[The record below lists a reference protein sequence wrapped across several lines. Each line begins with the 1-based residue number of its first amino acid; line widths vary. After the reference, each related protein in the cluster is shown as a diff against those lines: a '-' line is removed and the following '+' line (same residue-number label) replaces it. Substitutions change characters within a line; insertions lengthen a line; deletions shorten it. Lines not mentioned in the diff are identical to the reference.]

1 MCLIVVQ
8 FIRVKRTYFH
18 IHSHDFK
25 AIWRLFFIYLYL
37 FLAYFLLFHCNN
49 FLQCSAILT
58 LFFAFIMNT
67 ILNQILFCIQLSL
80 LPKL

>member
-8 FIRVKRTYFH
+8 FIRVKPIFTFIHMILKLFGGYFLS
-18 IHSHDFK
+18 I
-25 AIWRLFFIYLYL
+25 LYL

-49 FLQCSAILT
+49 FVQCSAILT
-58 LFFAFIMNT
+58 LFFAFMNT

-80 LPKL
+80 LLKL